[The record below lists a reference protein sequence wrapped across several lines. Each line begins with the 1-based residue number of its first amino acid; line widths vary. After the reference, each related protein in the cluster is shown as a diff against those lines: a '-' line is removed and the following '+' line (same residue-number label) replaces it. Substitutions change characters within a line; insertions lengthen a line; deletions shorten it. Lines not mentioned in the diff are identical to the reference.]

1 MGTLPNHVGITGRIL
16 SLTLVDGIGYNPR
29 LMNSYAIVQTGGKQY
44 RVAEGEVLKVDK
56 LEAKAGDE
64 IKFDE
69 VLFAKQEDKSLTGR
83 PKISGA
89 SVTAEVVRQFRAP
102 KIIVFKMRQKKVYKK
117 TQGHR
122 QYMTELRIKS
132 ISLPKI

>member
-1 MGTLPNHVGITGRIL
+1 
-16 SLTLVDGIGYNPR
+16 
-29 LMNSYAIVQTGGKQY
+29 MNSYAIIVTGGKQY

-64 IKFDE
+64 VQINE
-69 VLFAKQEDKSLTGR
+69 VLFAKSEEKSLAGR
-83 PKISGA
+83 PKIAGA
-89 SVTAEVVRQFRAP
+89 TVTAQVVRQLRAP

-122 QYMTELRIKS
+122 QYLTELRIKQ